1 MILKYPLLF
10 QRGECF
16 NKATITVVSWL
27 SRLGPPTIGSILFPA
42 GIPCRFKSI
51 WYLGHIKI
59 NLLFQISGNTEAMG
73 RAWLRIV
80 LRKHFC
86 GKSSC
91 QRKILTLKA
100 AFVNNWIKCSVIHNN
115 IMSRSW
121 TYITTLI
128 FWPSIYDQND
138 HFRRSKFSLF
148 PYNSVSR
155 LLEVPDQKVVRIDMI
170 LNQELPSK
178 RELNT
183 FQNPWKNNFFY
194 CVELKMPIFQL
205 FYSKKYSSFLVRRYV
220 NSFLTGLITVFLQL
234 IDPL

>member
-1 MILKYPLLF
+1 
-10 QRGECF
+10 
-16 NKATITVVSWL
+16 
-27 SRLGPPTIGSILFPA
+27 
-42 GIPCRFKSI
+42 
-51 WYLGHIKI
+51 
-59 NLLFQISGNTEAMG
+59 MG

-121 TYITTLI
+121 TYILTLI
-128 FWPSIYDQND
+128 FWPSTYDQND
-138 HFRRSKFSLF
+138 QKSSKFSLF

-155 LLEVPDQKVVRIDMI
+155 LPEVPDHKVVRIDMI

-178 RELNT
+178 KELNT
-183 FQNPWKNNFFY
+183 FENPWKNNFFY

-205 FYSKKYSSFLVRRYV
+205 FYSKKYSSFLVRRYL
-220 NSFLTGLITVFLQL
+220 NSFLTGLITVFSAINRPTIKWSSFYSL
-234 IDPL
+234 

>member
-1 MILKYPLLF
+1 
-10 QRGECF
+10 
-16 NKATITVVSWL
+16 
-27 SRLGPPTIGSILFPA
+27 
-42 GIPCRFKSI
+42 
-51 WYLGHIKI
+51 
-59 NLLFQISGNTEAMG
+59 MG

-121 TYITTLI
+121 TYILTLI
-128 FWPSIYDQND
+128 FWTSTYDQND
-138 HFRRSKFSLF
+138 QKSSKFSLF

-155 LLEVPDQKVVRIDMI
+155 LPEVPDQKVVRIDMI
-170 LNQELPSK
+170 LNQELPNK

-205 FYSKKYSSFLVRRYV
+205 FLFQEIFFIFSASLFKLIFDRTDYRYSAINRPTIKWSSFYSL
-220 NSFLTGLITVFLQL
+220 
-234 IDPL
+234 